1 MEEKDKLNLDWINLP
16 IHRTKTQD
24 IVPNSESIK
33 DCKHNNY
40 IDDIASTDKI
50 IHKIITP
57 CTVCFDEH
65 HCNRIDKNSSS
76 NKLPCWNR
84 KLNK

>member
-33 DCKHNNY
+33 DCEYNNY

-50 IHKIITP
+50 IHKIIIP
-57 CTVCFDEH
+57 CIVGFDEH
-65 HCNRIDKNSSS
+65 HCNRIDKNSRI
-76 NKLPCWNR
+76 NKSPWWNR
-84 KLNK
+84 KLYQ